1 MSALEIESLYYTAES
16 VIEILVAFS
25 YSFVV
30 LFSSVKVCDENREDN
45 QYSSEN
51 D

>member
-1 MSALEIESLYYTAES
+1 MSSLEVESLDYAAES
-16 VIEILVAFS
+16 GLEILVAFS

-30 LFSSVKVCDENREDN
+30 LFTSVKVCDKNREDD
-45 QYSSEN
+45 QYYSEE

>member
-1 MSALEIESLYYTAES
+1 MSSLEIESLDYAAES
-16 VIEILVAFS
+16 GLEILVAFS

-30 LFSSVKVCDENREDN
+30 LFPSVKVCDENREDH
-45 QYSSEN
+45 QYNSEN